1 MDVTDDLDWDAV
13 GFVDGVGEGFALDI
27 DGIAEA
33 VDFDLEMV
41 FVEGDGVV
49 EGAEAED
56 GVGLD
61 LGDGDCIAEDQGIGS
76 F

>member
-1 MDVTDDLDWDAV
+1 VV
-13 GFVDGVGEGFALDI
+13 GFVDGIREGFALDV

-61 LGDGDCIAEDQGIGS
+61 LGDRDGVVKDQCIGG